1 MSLSEKVNNVLGT
14 LANVQRQ
21 VTAFEN
27 GTKVSA
33 TRARVSL
40 SDAAKQIS
48 VLRKSILE
56 VSKAMPT
63 KSKVKK
69 ADSSQSDVV
78 EEVPEIEEVPELKR
92 GVSSVPEEPLI
103 ERPKKERKRPKALKK
118 A

>member
-69 ADSSQSDVV
+69 ADSSLCDVV
-78 EEVPEIEEVPELKR
+78 EVPEIEEVPELKR
-92 GVSSVPEEPLI
+92 CVSSIPEEPLI